1 MNIPEKGGLALKKS
15 FIKIVSVLTAGTL
28 ALGGVPVMAEDN
40 KTADLSAEDVIS
52 AQDMAALEERIS
64 PYSVE
69 VLEADV
75 TEEETYRQLP

>member
-1 MNIPEKGGLALKKS
+1 MKKS

-52 AQDMAALEERIS
+52 AQDMATRRCSSVQSTRLSIS
-64 PYSVE
+64 FF
-69 VLEADV
+69 
-75 TEEETYRQLP
+75 